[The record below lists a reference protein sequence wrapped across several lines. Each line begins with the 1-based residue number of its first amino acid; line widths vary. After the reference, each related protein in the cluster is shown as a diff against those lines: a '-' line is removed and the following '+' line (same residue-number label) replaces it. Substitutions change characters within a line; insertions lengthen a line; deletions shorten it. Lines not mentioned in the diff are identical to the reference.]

1 MSKKQSIIAD
11 SSTAAEFIGAHTGAQ
26 AIMWARN
33 FLEELGFQQKGTTC
47 MYQDNMSTIRLI
59 GHKGNTGRMKH
70 IALRYD
76 FVREQVRLGT
86 IRIEHLHTT
95 KMTADTLTKPLGPS
109 LFAQHAIRL
118 LNTSPP
124 DSVDLEAYQLS
135 LCSIAV
141 KSAKRIPII
150 RLSNVH
156 LPLRTAKL
164 LRRRVRWSL

>member
-1 MSKKQSIIAD
+1 
-11 SSTAAEFIGAHTGAQ
+11 
-26 AIMWARN
+26 
-33 FLEELGFQQKGTTC
+33 

-109 LFAQHAIRL
+109 LFAQYAIRL

-124 DSVDLEAYQLS
+124 DPDDLEAYQLS
-135 LCSIAV
+135 LRSIA

-156 LPLRTAKL
+156 LSLRTAKL
-164 LRRRVRWSL
+164 LRRQVRWSL

>member
-1 MSKKQSIIAD
+1 
-11 SSTAAEFIGAHTGAQ
+11 
-26 AIMWARN
+26 
-33 FLEELGFQQKGTTC
+33 

-124 DSVDLEAYQLS
+124 NPDDLQAYQHS
-135 LCSIAV
+135 LVRSIANSV
-141 KSAKRIPII
+141 KRIPII

-156 LPLRTAKL
+156 LPLHAAKL

>member
-1 MSKKQSIIAD
+1 
-11 SSTAAEFIGAHTGAQ
+11 
-26 AIMWARN
+26 
-33 FLEELGFQQKGTTC
+33 
-47 MYQDNMSTIRLI
+47 
-59 GHKGNTGRMKH
+59 MKH

-95 KMTADTLTKPLGPS
+95 KMTADTLTKPLDPL

-135 LCSIAV
+135 LCPLAA
-141 KSAKRIPII
+141 KSAKRISII

-156 LPLRTAKL
+156 LMYLFVL
-164 LRRRVRWSL
+164 LNYYAVEFVGPCSYYTS

>member
-1 MSKKQSIIAD
+1 
-11 SSTAAEFIGAHTGAQ
+11 
-26 AIMWARN
+26 
-33 FLEELGFQQKGTTC
+33 
-47 MYQDNMSTIRLI
+47 
-59 GHKGNTGRMKH
+59 MKH

-95 KMTADTLTKPLGPS
+95 KMTADTLTKPLGPL

-124 DSVDLEAYQLS
+124 DPVDLEAYQQS
-135 LCSIAV
+135 LCPLAA
-141 KSAKRIPII
+141 KSAKHIPII
-150 RLSNVH
+150 HLSTVH

>member
-33 FLEELGFQQKGTTC
+33 FLEELGFRQKGATC

-59 GHKGNTGRMKH
+59 GGHKGNTGRMKH

-76 FVREQVRLGT
+76 FVRKQVRLGT
-86 IRIEHLHTT
+86 VHIEHLHTT
-95 KMTADTLTKPLGPS
+95 KMTANSLTKALGAL
-109 LFAQHAIRL
+109 LFAQHALRL

-124 DSVDLEAYQLS
+124 PNSDNLAAYQLS
-135 LCSIAV
+135 LHSLG
-141 KSAKRIPII
+141 KPSKRIILI

-164 LRRRVRWSL
+164 VRWSL

>member
-1 MSKKQSIIAD
+1 
-11 SSTAAEFIGAHTGAQ
+11 
-26 AIMWARN
+26 
-33 FLEELGFQQKGTTC
+33 

-59 GHKGNTGRMKH
+59 DHKGDTGRMKH

-95 KMTADTLTKPLGPS
+95 KMTADTLTKPLGAL
-109 LFAQHAIRL
+109 LFAQHALRL
-118 LNTSPP
+118 FNTSPP
-124 DSVDLEAYQLS
+124 STDDLEAYQLS
-135 LCSIAV
+135 LRSLA
-141 KSAKRIPII
+141 KSSKRITLI

-164 LRRRVRWSL
+164 LHRRVRWSL